1 MAVTLPPLPV
11 FPRQGQSIDFLFR
24 KWYSWSRFGG
34 LSEWFMELVLK
45 TSDGV
50 IPTVSSNLTASANI
64 LQNVFILQDI
74 FYLATFLS
82 PHYSTI

>member
-1 MAVTLPPLPV
+1 
-11 FPRQGQSIDFLFR
+11 
-24 KWYSWSRFGG
+24 
-34 LSEWFMELVLK
+34 MELVLK